1 MMARSFKSLFQSGF
15 LKNMGQVASGTLVA
29 QIAMVVSAPF
39 LTAVFPPAAFGAF
52 AAVVAISNILVTFAS
67 LRCDVLIPFARR
79 QADVAAFIQIV
90 VLGPLAVSLL
100 LVALLALVP
109 DEAAASIGLD
119 SSFRDAAFLVPLAA
133 AGVASL
139 AAMRGLAVRQGRFSR
154 IGLLQVIRVLV
165 LIGASFAMGF
175 MGLTALGIG
184 LIAGQA
190 FGDLVFALMLW
201 FSLAPRHKSRLLTV
215 HPRRIL
221 ESIRT
226 EASAV
231 KTLSSTQAMAI
242 LYERSPPLVILMAF
256 GPVEA
261 GFYAL
266 AVRIAQAPATL
277 VASAFDDVFRQ
288 RAARIWSQG
297 KRFTQ
302 LMRNGIAL
310 TLAVSVVPLGLGMLV
325 APSVVEPVF
334 GPEWTGAATTLVV
347 MLGVAIFAFNS
358 KSFDKVPIMLKA
370 HRFIFAWHSTRLIL
384 ELGAGLLAFRGYLDY
399 QEWLMVVAIGRSVLY
414 SIKIGTAFYLART
427 VPLSSE
433 ETRS

>member
-1 MMARSFKSLFQSGF
+1 MPRALKSLLQSGF
-15 LKNMGQVASGTLVA
+15 IMNIGQVASGTLVA

-52 AAVVAISNILVTFAS
+52 AAVVAISNVLVTFAS
-67 LRCDVLIPFARR
+67 MRCDVLIPFARR
-79 QADVAAFIQIV
+79 QSDVAAFIQIV
-90 VLGPLAVSLL
+90 VLGPLMVSIL
-100 LVALLALVP
+100 LVALVALLP
-109 DEAAASIGLD
+109 DEASSTIGGD
-119 SSFRDAAFLVPLAA
+119 PFFRDSTFLVPLVAV
-133 AGVASL
+133 GVASM
-139 AAMRGLAVRQGRFSR
+139 AAMRGLAVRQGHFSR

-165 LIGASFAMGF
+165 LIGTSFVMGF
-175 MGLTALGIG
+175 IGLTALGVG
-184 LIAGQA
+184 LIAGQVI
-190 FGDLVFALMLW
+190 GDLVFAVFLW
-201 FSLAPRHKSRLLTV
+201 FALDRRHRARLLTV

-221 ESIRT
+221 RSIRT
-226 EASAV
+226 EASTV

-242 LYERSPPLVILMAF
+242 LYERSPPLVILTAF

-302 LMRNGIAL
+302 LMRDGIVL
-310 TLAVSVVPLGLGMLV
+310 TLAVSVMPLGLGMLV
-325 APSVVEPVF
+325 APSLMEPLF
-334 GPEWTGAATTLVV
+334 GQEWADAATTLVV

-370 HRFIFAWHSTRLIL
+370 HRFIFAWHSARLIL

-433 ETRS
+433 ATRS